1 MSRTLIQEVV
11 TLPREGFKNVNF
23 IQFKF
28 NANVNANDNKNA
40 RSAFQDSRFRIT
52 KFHFVIL
59 GGVSANEVNFFAF
72 GLQENSKF
80 KNITEHEDTKQFN
93 DNANANDYL

>member
-11 TLPREGFKNVNF
+11 TLPREGFNNVNF
-23 IQFKF
+23 IFFLF
-28 NANVNANDNKNA
+28 NDNDNVNDNKNA
-40 RSAFQDSRFRIT
+40 RSAFTRLRIT

-72 GLQENSKF
+72 DLHENSRF
-80 KNITEHEDTKQFN
+80 MIFN
-93 DNANANDYL
+93 